1 MAIVSRNRFD
11 ERAHAAGTDPP
22 MPTCVA
28 WRALSSG
35 GERRVSRARARLM
48 LGLLAGVVA
57 AAASSPAHA
66 AWWPFSY
73 VAPPPARL
81 PPDQSWLNDVPAR
94 SGAAKPKVAV
104 FVLQGDDVYQP
115 VRAAVVQALRRKG
128 LDVTATL
135 RPVDSPAQFRE
146 MSSTL
151 KVAAYVDGEV
161 TGEGARHSARIR
173 IRSGATGQNVAVANF
188 SGSTPKIVGA
198 INRGLWNKVGPATMR
213 ACSATAH
220 SHRRERE
227 PLRIEAG
234 TALDDASSATPGT

>member
-1 MAIVSRNRFD
+1 
-11 ERAHAAGTDPP
+11 

-28 WRALSSG
+28 WWDMGFSR
-35 GERRVSRARARLM
+35 RARGARTRLIA
-48 LGLLAGVVA
+48 GLLAGLIVVA
-57 AAASSPAHA
+57 MASSSARA
-66 AWWPFSY
+66 AWWPHSY
-73 VAPPPARL
+73 VAPAPAPL

-94 SGAAKPKVAV
+94 SGPSKPKVAV
-104 FVLQGDDVYQP
+104 FILQGDDVYQP
-115 VRAAVVQALRRKG
+115 VRAAVVRALRRKG

-146 MSSTL
+146 MSATL

-161 TGEGARHSARIR
+161 TGEGARHSAKIR

-188 SGSTPKIVGA
+188 SGTTPKIVGA
-198 INRGLWNKVGPATMR
+198 INRSLWNKVGGATMR

-220 SHRRERE
+220 THRRERE

-234 TALDDASSATPGT
+234 TALDDASSATTSGT

>member
-1 MAIVSRNRFD
+1 MEKFSRIQFD
-11 ERAHAAGTDPP
+11 DRARIAGTDPA

-28 WRALSSG
+28 WRAPIIAG
-35 GERRVSRARARLM
+35 DRRVRRPWTRLIV
-48 LGLLAGVVA
+48 GLVAGVAV
-57 AAASSPAHA
+57 AAASSSAHA

-73 VAPPPARL
+73 VAPRPARQ